1 MILFVISDLDIRI
14 YMDTLFFNPNKSY
27 VMHIDVN
34 SCFATVEQQ
43 ANPFLRNKP
52 IVVAAY
58 NSPGGCV
65 LAASVDAKKLGIKT
79 GMRVKEAKL
88 LCPTVLVLTPDPD
101 KYRFVHLGI
110 RKIIADYTND
120 FQPKSIDE
128 FVLNLEGLPCLANS
142 TMKEVGQEI
151 KNRIRQEVGDYITV
165 SVGIA
170 PNRFLAKTA
179 SNLKKPDGLEEI
191 NINNYLEV
199 YSRLKLTDLTG
210 IASHNEARL
219 NRMGIFSV
227 LDLYNSSIW
236 KIKAAFHS
244 ITGYYWYLRLRGIE
258 IDSVETTRKTFGNS
272 VALGKNISKIEE
284 LSPILIRLTEKMS
297 ERLRSA
303 GYLTRGIH
311 LAIEYKDGSFW
322 HKGLAL
328 TKEVFDTR
336 DIYKEVFNLLSLS
349 PSGKQGSEPVFVR
362 NLAVSLFNLTRF
374 GTLQLAMFE
383 DLEKKQRLVEA
394 IDSANNKWG
403 DFTLASALSF
413 KGENV
418 VLDRIAFGGVREL

>member
-1 MILFVISDLDIRI
+1 ME
-14 YMDTLFFNPNKSY
+14 FNSSPSFT
-27 VMHIDVN
+27 MHIDVN

-65 LAASVDAKKLGIKT
+65 LAASVDAKKLDIKT

-110 RKIIADYTND
+110 RKIISDYTND
-120 FQPKSIDE
+120 FHPKSIDE
-128 FVLNLEGLPCLANS
+128 FVLNLEGLPCLKNS
-142 TMKEVGQEI
+142 TMREVGQEI
-151 KNRIRQEVGDYITV
+151 KDRIKREVGDYITV

-199 YSRLKLTDLTG
+199 YSKLKLTDLTG
-210 IASHNEARL
+210 IAKQNEARL
-219 NRMGIFSV
+219 NRMGIASV
-227 LDLYNSSIW
+227 MDLYNSPIW

-244 ITGYYWYLRLRGIE
+244 IAGYYWYLRLRGIE

-272 VALGKNISKIEE
+272 YAIPDSKGNLGE
-284 LSPILIRLTEKMS
+284 LVPILATLVEKTGF
-297 ERLRSA
+297 RLRRA
-303 GYLTRGIH
+303 GYFARG
-311 LAIEYKDGSFW
+311 
-322 HKGLAL
+322 
-328 TKEVFDTR
+328 V
-336 DIYKEVFNLLSLS
+336 N
-349 PSGKQGSEPVFVR
+349 
-362 NLAVSLFNLTRF
+362 VSLFFKDRTFWQKSQTVNR
-374 GTLQLAMFE
+374 
-383 DLEKKQRLVEA
+383 DLFDSRDILVEA
-394 IDSANNKWG
+394 INILKSVPELNPVH
-403 DFTLASALSF
+403 TLAVSVFKLNIKTTLQGNLFEDVYRKRRLTEAVDAVNENWGSF
-413 KGENV
+413 SLIPAGILKNQHKI
-418 VLDRIAFGGVREL
+418 LDRISFGGVREL